1 MKYYEELI
9 ERICRVIEERL
20 YVCVETTETVEGYE
34 LIVTSELDDNLTK
47 TYKVHYRDLEMD
59 DDACNYDSPVLRIAE
74 NIILQFTS
82 DYKDS
87 MYRPN

>member
-1 MKYYEELI
+1 MKYYEEVI

-20 YVCVETTETVEGYE
+20 YVCVETTEGVAGYE
-34 LIVTSELDDNLTK
+34 LIVTSEHDDNLTK
-47 TYKVHYRDLEMD
+47 TYKVHYRDLEYSD
-59 DDACNYDSPVLRIAE
+59 PRDYDSPVLRIAN
-74 NIILQFTS
+74 NIISQFAS